1 MDKIVEIKIINKQPP
16 AGRCRI
22 YMDMAIVL
30 MEAYRNVRMLTVPDD
45 QRGPDDPAP
54 AAVLINNHLMEPED
68 TVIVSGKEFIQ
79 AVEEGGG
86 NLYDGIEPPLEKLD
100 QVIEGYSKPPT
111 SKKNMRA
118 DSTRPLK

>member
-1 MDKIVEIKIINKQPP
+1 MSRPVEIKIINKQPP

-54 AAVLINNHLMEPED
+54 AAVLINNRLMEPED
-68 TVIVSGKEFIQ
+68 TVIVSGREFVEAVKE
-79 AVEEGGG
+79 AGGI
-86 NLYDGIEPPLEKLD
+86 LYENAEPPLEKLD
-100 QVIEGYSKPPT
+100 AIIEHYSNPK
-111 SKKNMRA
+111 S
-118 DSTRPLK
+118 

>member
-1 MDKIVEIKIINKQPP
+1 MIKKVEIKIVNKQPP

-30 MEAYRNVRMLTVPDD
+30 MEAYRNVRMLTIPDD

-54 AAVLINNHLMEPED
+54 AAVLINNRLMEPED
-68 TVIVSGKEFIQ
+68 TVIVSGKEFIE

-86 NLYDGIEPPLEKLD
+86 ILYHGTEPPLEKLD
-100 QVIEGYSKPPT
+100 QVIESYSNP
-111 SKKNMRA
+111 
-118 DSTRPLK
+118 DSA